1 MDVGYLLAAAATRA
15 TGTSLRSSVFVDYQ
29 SLIDSLAAQAS
40 AESGLPLLRIYW
52 YDSAPNGVPNTTQE
66 SIGLL
71 RRVKLRLGRL
81 GVGGEQKGVDLRIG
95 LDLATHA
102 RNAAVDSMYLVSGD
116 DDLTEAVDEAQAHG
130 VQVTILAVPTQ
141 EGRPHGVSRHLQGA
155 ADGLDLLDGD
165 ALDAAVRARA
175 VAGSPQQIVE
185 RKREATVP
193 SPSVL
198 ASGNRVPEPTD
209 TTPPRASSIRTSE
222 SPSSVVYTS
231 TTGSEP
237 VVASQYRAVSDHDP
251 VIDRVV
257 GNVLNT
263 WLDAAPASRRTEL
276 SRSRPSIPSEVDRAL
291 LTDLSDDIGVY
302 DLSPEIRYRLRE
314 RFWHKV
320 DESST
325 RTHDDRRVATEQAH
339 GHERE
344 EPRSTEDRES

>member
-1 MDVGYLLAAAATRA
+1 MRSHCAVYVDVGYLLAAAATRA
-15 TGTSLRSSVFVDYQ
+15 TGTSLRSSVIVDYQ
-29 SLIDSLAAQAS
+29 SLIEILAARAS

-52 YDSAPNGVPNTTQE
+52 YDSAANGVPNTTQE

-130 VQVTILAVPTQ
+130 VQVTILAVPTR

-175 VAGSPQQIVE
+175 VVSSPQKIVG
-185 RKREATVP
+185 RKSAVTVP

-198 ASGNRVPEPTD
+198 ASGSRVPGPTD
-209 TTPPRASSIRTSE
+209 TPLPLASSIKASVP
-222 SPSSVVYTS
+222 PSSVVYTS

-237 VVASQYRAVSDHDP
+237 VVAPQYSAVSDHDP
-251 VIDRVV
+251 AIDRVV
-257 GNVLNT
+257 GKILST

-276 SRSRPSIPSEVDRAL
+276 SLSRPSIPSEVDRAL
-291 LTDLSDDIGVY
+291 LTDLSDDLGVY

-314 RFWHKV
+314 RFWQKV
-320 DESST
+320 DESNTLT
-325 RTHDDRRVATEQAH
+325 RDT
-339 GHERE
+339 
-344 EPRSTEDRES
+344 P